1 MKHMIRAGALAS
13 TLALVLSA
21 CGSAEESPATDETSA
36 EALSSDA
43 AAASGGTAPASPE
56 TEDALVEGTEYNAT
70 TIMDC
75 GFDNKPPTQSCNA
88 GVKRNWGEDG
98 TSLVEV
104 TKPDGSKR
112 AIFVRGT
119 EPYGADSAQADGSA
133 GWEFNTTREGDQVTV
148 KFGPETYVIVDA
160 LITGG

>member
-1 MKHMIRAGALAS
+1 MRKIALMGVLAFALAG
-13 TLALVLSA
+13 
-21 CGSAEESPATDETSA
+21 CGSASEAPAADEG
-36 EALSSDA
+36 EA
-43 AAASGGTAPASPE
+43 AAGQSEDTAASQTADTDTAAPQEVLRP
-56 TEDALVEGTEYNAT
+56 GTEYSAT

-98 TSLVEV
+98 TALVEV
-104 TKPDGSKR
+104 FKPDGSKR

-133 GWEFNTTREGDQVTV
+133 GWEFNTTRDGDRVTV